1 MRAVEADVAVIGGGP
16 AGSSLATLL
25 RQQGYRV
32 TLLERETFPRPHVGE
47 SMLPGVLF
55 ALAKTGALERVEKA
69 GFTRKYGAT
78 YIWGRSR
85 DPWTIRFSEISQDRT
100 FTFQCDREVF
110 DKLLLDHARDEGRG
124 RARGPPGDAR
134 ADAGRAR

>member
-55 ALAKTGALERVEKA
+55 ALRKTGALERVERA

-78 YIWGRSR
+78 YNLGAVARSVDDSLFGDFAGPNVYVPMR
-85 DPWTIRFSEISQDRT
+85 P
-100 FTFQCDREVF
+100 
-110 DKLLLDHARDEGRG
+110 RG
-124 RARGPPGDAR
+124 V
-134 ADAGRAR
+134 